1 MIQLQ
6 LPDDEPMVRTDGQP
20 RPTRPA
26 ETTPMLLASATPLKT
41 QTNFFPLAIAFVC
54 GAFVWSFLLRELG
67 NEHIDRDQ
75 SQDQKQVIDDRQ
87 DSPKPTPPN
96 ASLKDCVLFVV
107 RDAKST
113 NESAE
118 YTATLQNDT
127 FWRVT
132 APSIVKDVEFLEDD
146 DDNGKKLIAV
156 AGIPAPFVL
165 LYNAK
170 TKKVGWS
177 IPLPKGSVSEIERKL
192 K

>member
-1 MIQLQ
+1 MIELQ
-6 LPDDEPMVRTDGQP
+6 LPDDELHTKTAQSKQP
-20 RPTRPA
+20 EQREPVDVMWL
-26 ETTPMLLASATPLKT
+26 ESATSLKT
-41 QTNFFPLAIAFVC
+41 QSNFAPLAIAFVL
-54 GAFVWSFLLRELG
+54 GALISFVLLREIG
-67 NEHIDRDQ
+67 NDANDRDQ
-75 SQDQKQVIDDRQ
+75 HHDQKQVIDDRH
-87 DSPKPTPPN
+87 DSPKPTPPS
-96 ASLKDCVLFVV
+96 ASLKDCLLIVV

-146 DDNGKKLIAV
+146 DDTSKKLITA
-156 AGIPAPFVL
+156 AGIQAPFVML
-165 LYNAK
+165 FNAK
-170 TKKVGWS
+170 TKKVVWS

>member
-1 MIQLQ
+1 
-6 LPDDEPMVRTDGQP
+6 
-20 RPTRPA
+20 
-26 ETTPMLLASATPLKT
+26 LLL
-41 QTNFFPLAIAFVC
+41 
-54 GAFVWSFLLRELG
+54 
-67 NEHIDRDQ
+67 
-75 SQDQKQVIDDRQ
+75 
-87 DSPKPTPPN
+87 
-96 ASLKDCVLFVV
+96 VV

-146 DDNGKKLIAV
+146 DEPSKKLIAA
-156 AGIPAPFVL
+156 AGIPAPFVML
-165 LYNAK
+165 LNAK
-170 TKKVGWS
+170 SKKMVWS

>member
-1 MIQLQ
+1 MIELQ
-6 LPDDEPMVRTDGQP
+6 LPYDEPTQINLPRTTQP
-20 RPTRPA
+20 
-26 ETTPMLLASATPLKT
+26 ELLESVTTLQPMTIKPQS
-41 QTNFFPLAIAFVC
+41 NFVPLAIAFVF
-54 GAFVWSFLLRELG
+54 GALISFILLREIG
-67 NEHIDRDQ
+67 HDSIDRDQ
-75 SQDQKQVIDDRQ
+75 SQDQKQVIDDKQ
-87 DSPKPTPPN
+87 YTPKPMPPN
-96 ASLKDCVLFVV
+96 ASLKDCLLLVV

-146 DDNGKKLIAV
+146 DDTSKKLITA
-156 AGIPAPFVL
+156 AGIPAPFVML
-165 LYNAK
+165 FNSAS
-170 TKKVGWS
+170 KKMVWS